1 MNALWVTPA
10 VVLVA
15 VLVLRRLRPA
25 WYWMAFG
32 VTFAAIR
39 VLVRYRSVMDACG
52 LTVPPSRWR
61 LALARMAN
69 RPVPEARS
77 PRILR
82 LRPTATGLVLR
93 LKLRPGQDAFDFS
106 ASSDRLRHSFALH
119 NVVSREIRSGVVEL
133 RMTGYDVLKRVRMP
147 PAEPEA
153 EPDAALRIPVAL
165 REDGEVHHRDY
176 REVPHALNVG
186 ATKSGKSVYQRTL
199 VVGLAPRNV
208 ALVGIDCK
216 NGVELSP
223 LAARLTALA
232 DNPGEAAE
240 LLVALVAYMGRVYEL
255 IRAEQ
260 RISVGLPDAE
270 ITADIWDL
278 PAHLRPVPVVLL
290 VDEVAELALAANK
303 AEEARRDQIVTNL
316 VRLSQL
322 GRAAGIHLEVCGQRF
337 GSELGK
343 GITMLRAQLTG
354 RTAHRVNDETSANM
368 AFGDISPDAVL
379 AAVQIDKDRPGTAVA
394 GDSSGGWSRIR
405 APHTTLRKAVD
416 ICNAHAHRTPEIP
429 ELAPFRP
436 QLPARV
442 LVGEVHPPKPAAASA
457 F

>member
-1 MNALWVTPA
+1 MDALWVTLLL
-10 VVLVA
+10 VVLVVA
-15 VLVLRRLRPA
+15 LVLRWLRPT
-25 WYWMAFG
+25 WYWMTFG

-61 LALARMAN
+61 LALARVAN
-69 RPVPEARS
+69 RPVPESRS

-82 LRPTATGLVLR
+82 LRPTSTGLVLR

-147 PAEPEA
+147 SDPPTEV
-153 EPDAALRIPVAL
+153 LRVPVAL
-165 REDGEVHHRDY
+165 REDGAVHHRDY
-176 REVPHALNVG
+176 RQVPHALNVG

-199 VVGLAPRNV
+199 VAGLAPRNV

-223 LAARLTALA
+223 LAARFTALA
-232 DNPGEAAE
+232 DSPAEAAD
-240 LLVALVAYMGRVYEL
+240 LLAALVQYMGRVYQV

-260 RISVGLPDAE
+260 RISVALPDAE

-303 AEEARRDQIVTNL
+303 AEEIRRDQIVTDL
-316 VRLSQL
+316 VRLAQL
-322 GRAAGIHLEVCGQRF
+322 GRAAGIHLEICGQRF

-405 APHTTLRKAVD
+405 APHTSLRQAVD
-416 ICNAHAHRTPEIP
+416 VCNAHAHRTPEIP
-429 ELAPFRP
+429 ELEPFRP
-436 QLPARV
+436 VLPARV
-442 LVGEVHPPKPAAASA
+442 LIGTVHQPKAASA
-457 F
+457 PAF

>member
-1 MNALWVTPA
+1 MNALWITLL
-10 VVLVA
+10 VVLA
-15 VLVLRRLRPA
+15 LALVLRWQRPT
-25 WYWMAFG
+25 WYWMTFG
-32 VTFAAIR
+32 VTFATIR
-39 VLVRYRSVMDACG
+39 VLIRYRSVMDACG

-61 LALARMAN
+61 LALARVAN
-69 RPVPEARS
+69 RPVPGARS

-82 LRPTATGLVLR
+82 LRPTSTGLVLR

-119 NVVSREIRSGVVEL
+119 NVVSREVRSGVVEL

-147 PAEPEA
+147 MAVPDEP
-153 EPDAALRIPVAL
+153 LRVPVAL
-165 REDGEVHHRDY
+165 REDGQVHHRDY
-176 REVPHALNVG
+176 RQVPHALNVG

-199 VVGLAPRNV
+199 VSGLASQNV

-216 NGVELSP
+216 NGVELAP
-223 LAARLTALA
+223 MARRFTALA
-232 DNPGEAAE
+232 DNPDDAAE
-240 LLVALVAYMGRVYEL
+240 LLVALVQYMGRVYEV

-260 RISVGLPDAE
+260 RISIDLPDAE

-278 PAHLRPVPVVLL
+278 PAHLRPVPVVVL
-290 VDEVAELALAANK
+290 VDEVAELALAAGK
-303 AEEARRDQIVTNL
+303 AEEARRDQIVTDL
-316 VRLSQL
+316 VRLAQL
-322 GRAAGIHLEVCGQRF
+322 GRAAGIHLEICGQRF

-405 APHTTLRKAVD
+405 APHTTLRQAVNT
-416 ICNAHAHRTPEIP
+416 CNAHAHRTPSIP
-429 ELAPFRP
+429 ELEPFRP
-436 QLPARV
+436 ALPVRV
-442 LVGEVHPPKPAAASA
+442 LVGKVQPKTTSAPA

>member
-1 MNALWVTPA
+1 MNALWITLLVVTA
-10 VVLVA
+10 LALVM
-15 VLVLRRLRPA
+15 RWQRPT
-25 WYWMAFG
+25 WYWMTFG
-32 VTFAAIR
+32 VTFATIR
-39 VLVRYRSVMDACG
+39 VLIRYRSVMDACG

-61 LALARMAN
+61 LVLARVAN

-82 LRPTATGLVLR
+82 LRPTSTGLVLR

-106 ASSDRLRHSFALH
+106 ASSDRLRHSFAVH

-147 PAEPEA
+147 AAAVSDEP
-153 EPDAALRIPVAL
+153 LRVPVAL
-165 REDGEVHHRDY
+165 REDGQVHHRDY
-176 REVPHALNVG
+176 RQVPHALNVG

-199 VVGLAPRNV
+199 VSGLASQNV

-223 LAARLTALA
+223 MARRFTALA
-232 DNPGEAAE
+232 DNPDDAAE
-240 LLVALVAYMGRVYEL
+240 LLAALVQYMGRVYQV

-260 RISVGLPDAE
+260 RISIDLPDAE

-290 VDEVAELALAANK
+290 VDEVAELALAAGK
-303 AEEARRDQIVTNL
+303 ADEARRDRIVTDL
-316 VRLSQL
+316 VRLAQL
-322 GRAAGIHLEVCGQRF
+322 GRAAGIHLEICGQRF

-405 APHTTLRKAVD
+405 APHTTLRQAVNT
-416 ICNAHAHRTPEIP
+416 CNAQAHRTPSIP
-429 ELAPFRP
+429 ELEPFRP
-436 QLPARV
+436 ALPVRV
-442 LVGEVHPPKPAAASA
+442 LVGKVQPKTASA
-457 F
+457 PAF